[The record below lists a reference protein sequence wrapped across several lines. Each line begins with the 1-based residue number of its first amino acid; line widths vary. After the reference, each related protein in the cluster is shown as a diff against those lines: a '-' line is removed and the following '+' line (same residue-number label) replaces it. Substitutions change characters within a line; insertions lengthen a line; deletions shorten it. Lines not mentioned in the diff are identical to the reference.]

1 MKKFLLTYI
10 IAIEIEEIY
19 IVTSIKKREHKTPQN
34 SPAEK
39 DKLYSIW

>member
-10 IAIEIEEIY
+10 FVIEIEEIY
-19 IVTSIKKREHKTPQN
+19 IVTSIKKENTKPPQN